1 LEQVNYPSGSG
12 MANVAIGY
20 TDFGGVQTVTD
31 AAGTRTIVYDAYLQ
45 PAIERFDASSIYG
58 EMALSTHNFNTIA
71 QGQVTATFGRL
82 ARIAL
87 GTTTESESVY
97 VARYGY
103 DPDTHRLQTVEGPG
117 LPTGEANY
125 VYVPDTNLIQRIDFK
140 DGGGTLL

>member
-1 LEQVNYPSGSG
+1 QPVATGLVTSKTDAAGRTVTYTYYPDGKLWTRSWARDGGAVVTTYRYDERTGQLEQVNYPSGSG

-82 ARIAL
+82 ARI
-87 GTTTESESVY
+87 
-97 VARYGY
+97 
-103 DPDTHRLQTVEGPG
+103 
-117 LPTGEANY
+117 
-125 VYVPDTNLIQRIDFK
+125 
-140 DGGGTLL
+140 